1 MIGVIHD
8 VTDGD
13 EAIKISPF
21 VKKLLWLVRNIPN

>member
-8 VTDGD
+8 VTDDD
-13 EAIKISPF
+13 EEIKFSPF